1 MSWYVNDD
9 YDDARV
15 NADEAAA
22 HNENLYRYLTE
33 EEHISPD
40 EAWRMVYGG

>member
-9 YDDARV
+9 YNDTRA

-33 EEHISPD
+33 DEHMSP
-40 EAWRMVYGG
+40 EVAYRMVYGD